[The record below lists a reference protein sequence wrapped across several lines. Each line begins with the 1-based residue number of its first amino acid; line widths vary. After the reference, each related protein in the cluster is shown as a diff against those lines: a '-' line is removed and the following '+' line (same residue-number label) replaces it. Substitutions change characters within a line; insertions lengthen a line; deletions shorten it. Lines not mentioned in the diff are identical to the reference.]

1 MKQRK
6 NKNMSWK
13 KCSTCGLRIYQH
25 RQHLCQHGRH
35 LCSSLLTIKNNYVDN
50 IEETKSDG
58 TEIFMTYIHKGNIYR
73 GYLTRQEKY
82 YTEE

>member
-35 LCSSLLTIKNNYVDN
+35 LCSSLLTIKNNTQ
-50 IEETKSDG
+50 I
-58 TEIFMTYIHKGNIYR
+58 
-73 GYLTRQEKY
+73 
-82 YTEE
+82 

>member
-25 RQHLCQHGRH
+25 RQHLC
-35 LCSSLLTIKNNYVDN
+35 SSLLTIKNNTQ
-50 IEETKSDG
+50 I
-58 TEIFMTYIHKGNIYR
+58 
-73 GYLTRQEKY
+73 
-82 YTEE
+82 